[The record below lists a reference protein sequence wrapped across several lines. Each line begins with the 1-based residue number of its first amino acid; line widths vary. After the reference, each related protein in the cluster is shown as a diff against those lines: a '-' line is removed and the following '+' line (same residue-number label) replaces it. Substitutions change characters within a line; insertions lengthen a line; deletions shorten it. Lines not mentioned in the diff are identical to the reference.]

1 LAALFQDTFV
11 FQKTHF
17 ITLFVLTN
25 LRGSPIKVGGWG
37 VGEPQNARD
46 EKEMFV
52 LIMELIWLVVS
63 THLKDTS
70 EIESFPQVGVNIK
83 KIFETTNQ

>member
-1 LAALFQDTFV
+1 M
-11 FQKTHF
+11 
-17 ITLFVLTN
+17 
-25 LRGSPIKVGGWG
+25 GGWG

-70 EIESFPQVGVNIK
+70 EIGSFPQVGVNIK